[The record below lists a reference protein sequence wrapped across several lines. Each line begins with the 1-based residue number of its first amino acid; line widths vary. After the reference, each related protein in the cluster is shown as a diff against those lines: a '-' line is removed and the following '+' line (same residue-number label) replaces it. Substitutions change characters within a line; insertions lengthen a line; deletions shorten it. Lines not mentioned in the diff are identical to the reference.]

1 MFSCSAFDLGKKG
14 GSLEFPSL
22 SSTSVSITYN
32 IQTLYK
38 YIDHTKIPTHLQPD
52 TCQTLAHTIDQV
64 VLPLTSLLRLLHNLL
79 NPPILPTMTFPLKQ
93 PFQPGIRLLLLR
105 LCHGEILAIGCLSL
119 SFRVIWVLVCEIF
132 RRVWS
137 FAFEFW
143 IDAIDRETGH
153 DDLMM
158 FVDVWEIDLGLWFLP
173 NCRGALKR

>member
-1 MFSCSAFDLGKKG
+1 ML
-14 GSLEFPSL
+14 
-22 SSTSVSITYN
+22 V
-32 IQTLYK
+32 K
-38 YIDHTKIPTHLQPD
+38 YQRPTN
-52 TCQTLAHTIDQV
+52 DQV

-119 SFRVIWVLVCEIF
+119 SFRVIWVSVCEIF
-132 RRVWS
+132 RRVWG
-137 FAFEFW
+137 FPFEFW